1 MSYWVTPNI
10 TLIITG
16 RAGLAWQTDWYLV
29 RTPLYSHLQLLQL
42 NPPSALLL
50 LCKALNSSV
59 TPSEEW
65 LYFKAEDPAIL
76 INAEWHCILGLT
88 TGLVLLAVSPHV
100 IQAWVG
106 ISEAW
111 WCYYQL
117 ANSIIIAVSSLPP
130 PYWDNDRWC
139 RYCVC
144 RQVDK
149 NMREPRWKVS
159 RLGFD
164 NFIMTSQA
172 CFVVITVRPELG
184 IDLYSDRHLTPTTQ
198 AYRHTVTE

>member
-50 LCKALNSSV
+50 LCKALNSFV
-59 TPSEEW
+59 THSEEW
-65 LYFKAEDPAIL
+65 RPSNINQCWVALYTRPHYWA
-76 INAEWHCILGLT
+76 GLT
-88 TGLVLLAVSPHV
+88 CCLTPCYSGLSWYKWGMMVLLATCQQYNYTS
-100 IQAWVG
+100 
-106 ISEAW
+106 
-111 WCYYQL
+111 
-117 ANSIIIAVSSLPP
+117 PP

-144 RQVDK
+144 RQMDK

-172 CFVVITVRPELG
+172 CFVVITGRPGLWL
-184 IDLYSDRHLTPTTQ
+184 DLYCDRHLTPRT
-198 AYRHTVTE
+198 YS